1 MTLRLTTAQLDRAA
15 GVLLGAACGDAL
27 GAPYE
32 FGPPMRPDIPVTMMG
47 GGSFGWSP
55 GEWTDDTSMAIAIA
69 EISATGADL
78 RADEARDQIA
88 ARWVQWAANAKDV
101 GAQTRAV
108 LGRAS
113 RSASSSRGS
122 MAPSAADLA
131 ASAIEHHRRAGRS
144 GGNGSLMR
152 TAPIALAYLD
162 DPDTLVLAAQEI
174 SAMTHHDPATGE
186 ACALW
191 CLAIRHA
198 VLEGKL
204 DLRGGLKYLPE
215 ARAGFWTARLDDA
228 ERSKPADFPHNG
240 WVVQALQ
247 AAWSA
252 ITTTVVTTT
261 AVTATAVTTTS
272 ADPDSDSASADSSA
286 SAHSST
292 EGPEHFRRALEAA
305 VRGGYDTDTVAAI
318 AGGLVGGLYGAS
330 AVPAKWRRRLHGWPD
345 LRARD
350 LVRLGVMT
358 ARGGEAD
365 SAGWPAE
372 DLVDYAESR
381 GRVALARHPHDEGV
395 WLGGLDALRN
405 LPDGVDAVVSLCRL
419 GKTEVPAPG
428 VAADDH
434 VEVWLIDEPDPDKNS
449 NLDFVLTDA
458 AKAVAALRAEGKTV
472 LLHCFQAQSRSP
484 TVAALY
490 GARCTDR
497 TPTEVLANIEQVLTG
512 ANPNNAFRAALAR
525 LE

>member
-32 FGPPMRPDIPVTMMG
+32 FGPPMRPDITVTMIG

-69 EISATGADL
+69 ELSATGADL
-78 RADEARDQIA
+78 RAEGSRDQIV

-113 RSASSSRGS
+113 RSASSSRG
-122 MAPSAADLA
+122 AATPGAADLA
-131 ASAIEHHRRAGRS
+131 AAATEHHRRAGRS

-162 DPDTLVLAAQEI
+162 DPDALVLAAQEI

-198 VLEGKL
+198 VLEGTL
-204 DLRGGLKYLPE
+204 DLRRGLEYLPE
-215 ARAGFWTARLDDA
+215 ARARFWTARLDDA

-252 ITTTVVTTT
+252 ITTT
-261 AVTATAVTTTS
+261 AVTTAQ
-272 ADPDSDSASADSSA
+272 ADHDSGSSSDASSA
-286 SAHSST
+286 A
-292 EGPEHFRRALEAA
+292 GPAHFRRALEAA

-330 AVPAKWRRRLHGWPD
+330 AVPAHWRRQLHGWPD

-350 LVRLGVMT
+350 LVRLAVMT

-365 SAGWPAE
+365 AAGWPEAAT
-372 DLVDYAESR
+372 VDYSEYKGGA
-381 GRVALARHPHDEGV
+381 VLVRHPHDEGV
-395 WLGGLDALRN
+395 LLGGIDALGT
-405 LPDGVDAVVSLCRL
+405 LPDGVNAVVSLCRL
-419 GKTEVPAPG
+419 GTSEVPAPG
-428 VAADDH
+428 VAAADH
-434 VEVWLIDEPDPDKNS
+434 VEVWLVDDDDTAKNP
-449 NLDFVLTDA
+449 NLDFVLSDA
-458 AKAVAALRAEGKTV
+458 AGAVAALRAEGKTV
-472 LLHCFQAQSRSP
+472 LLHCVQAQSRTP
-484 TVAALY
+484 AVAALY
-490 GARCTDR
+490 GAQLIGH
-497 TPTEVLANIEQVLTG
+497 TPTEALADIEHVLPEAT
-512 ANPNNAFRAALAR
+512 PNAALRAALKR
-525 LE
+525 LG